1 MMIVM
6 VSPYPPQPDGIG
18 AHARNLVDAIGDKAA
33 VFILTRR
40 SRRANGKR

>member
-33 VFILTRR
+33 VFILAPEIA
-40 SRRANGKR
+40 SRDGKR